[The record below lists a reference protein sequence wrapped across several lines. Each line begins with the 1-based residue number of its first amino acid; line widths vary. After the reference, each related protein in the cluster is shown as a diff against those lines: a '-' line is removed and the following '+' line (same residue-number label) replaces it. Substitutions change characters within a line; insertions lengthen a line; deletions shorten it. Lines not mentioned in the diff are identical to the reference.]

1 MDPRSVPEIRDA
13 LAALDQYERSDAEY
27 EDAQA
32 FREALEAL
40 ADYLE
45 DEPDTPHRAFIV
57 NVRETYLRRMLER
70 LGRLK
75 NADDFTVIA
84 HVVILRETA
93 ADEVRALLKAQ
104 PALQPA
110 FEQLLARAPG
120 S

>member
-13 LAALDQYERSDAEY
+13 LTALDRYERSAAEFD
-27 EDAQA
+27 DAQG

-45 DEPDTPHRAFIV
+45 DEPDTPHRAFIA

-75 NADDFTVIA
+75 HADDFTVIA

-93 ADEVRALLKAQ
+93 ADEVRELLKTH
-104 PALQPA
+104 PELQSA
-110 FEQLLARAPG
+110 FDMLIGRAPG
-120 S
+120 G

>member
-1 MDPRSVPEIRDA
+1 MDPRCVPEIRAA
-13 LAALDQYERSDAEY
+13 LAAFDQYERSSAEY

-45 DEPDTPHRAFIV
+45 DEPDTPHRAFIA

-75 NADDFTVIA
+75 HADDFAVIA

-93 ADEVRALLKAQ
+93 ADEVRELLKTQ
-104 PALQPA
+104 PELRPA
-110 FEQLLARAPG
+110 FDMLVARAPG
-120 S
+120 G